1 MTLLLQTFLDYS
13 RSNNIVIYILM
24 MSYKMLYL
32 IYSKFIFYIVILN
45 TELHLLNT
53 IKKQN
58 SF

>member
-32 IYSKFIFYIVILN
+32 IFSKFIFYIIILN